1 MGVGLKYGK
10 SNLNGWIGNALGSD
24 ARCKD
29 PAKTALPPQPPQE
42 RPDMTA
48 PRPRRGLDNTPTSL
62 GRGRRRGPGLQPRN
76 TRVNGAA
83 KPVVREAPAMPP
95 PKKMRVVVAASAPG
109 DAVASRGSGL
119 TRGPAADSRGSLTTG
134 QPLANGRGL
143 TSGWGMI
150 NGTGMVRESEFHR
163 SVGRFNGSG
172 VTRSASLGSRDGMTN
187 GSGLTEASGLADD
200 AGMTNGCGLTHG
212 EGMTNG
218 CGLVRPMDP
227 SLPPPRPRSR
237 PRRGVLAMLGL

>member
-1 MGVGLKYGK
+1 
-10 SNLNGWIGNALGSD
+10 
-24 ARCKD
+24 
-29 PAKTALPPQPPQE
+29 
-42 RPDMTA
+42 MTA
-48 PRPRRGLDNTPTSL
+48 PRPRRGLDNTPSL
-62 GRGRRRGPGLQPRN
+62 GRVRTRGPGRHSRN
-76 TRVNGAA
+76 SRVNGAA
-83 KPVVREAPAMPP
+83 RPVVREAPTISP

-119 TRGPAADSRGSLTTG
+119 TKGPAAESRASLTTG
-134 QPLANGRGL
+134 EPLANGRGL

-187 GSGLTEASGLADD
+187 GSGLTEAGGLADD
-200 AGMTNGCGLTHG
+200 AGLTNGCGLTHG
-212 EGMTNG
+212 GGMTNG

-227 SLPPPRPRSR
+227 LAPPVRSRTR